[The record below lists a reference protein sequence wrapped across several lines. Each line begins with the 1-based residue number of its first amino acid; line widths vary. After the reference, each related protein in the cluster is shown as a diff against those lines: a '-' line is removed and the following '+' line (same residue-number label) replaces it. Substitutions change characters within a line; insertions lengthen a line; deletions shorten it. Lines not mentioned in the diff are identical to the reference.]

1 MTIHIDGDKPQDF
14 DNYKSSGV
22 SSKTQQ
28 EQILAVTKL
37 IGETVQYLGQDHD
50 NRLGDKQAFTNKL
63 SNSQNKFYSLVEKLS
78 RTSPTNIN
86 NIS

>member
-22 SSKTQQ
+22 SSKSQQ
-28 EQILAVTKL
+28 EQILTVTKL

-63 SNSQNKFYSLVEKLS
+63 SSTQNKFYTLVEKLS
-78 RTSPTNIN
+78 RTSPTNTN